1 MSVNEEIR
9 RRIAVRIW
17 CKLFKK
23 NRMLKDT
30 VIENYNMEMSRT
42 AKVYDSLE
50 QACYEFDLEKPIWLD
65 KNKQEF
71 IRHAR
76 TQFYQDNFIEQ
87 INFDYLDF
95 QVIEEDY

>member
-1 MSVNEEIR
+1 M
-9 RRIAVRIW
+9 RIW

-30 VIENYNMEMSRT
+30 VIENYDMKMSRT

-50 QACYEFDLEKPIWLD
+50 QACYQFDLEKPIWLD

-71 IRHAR
+71 YPPC
-76 TQFYQDNFIEQ
+76 QNP
-87 INFDYLDF
+87 LLSG
-95 QVIEEDY
+95 

>member
-1 MSVNEEIR
+1 M
-9 RRIAVRIW
+9 RIW

-50 QACYEFDLEKPIWLD
+50 QACYEFDLRNRYGSIKIS
-65 KNKQEF
+65 KSSSGTHGHGF
-71 IRHAR
+71 IR
-76 TQFYQDNFIEQ
+76 I
-87 INFDYLDF
+87 IL
-95 QVIEEDY
+95 

>member
-1 MSVNEEIR
+1 M
-9 RRIAVRIW
+9 RIW

-76 TQFYQDNFIEQ
+76 TRFIR
-87 INFDYLDF
+87 IILLSRLILIIWIFR
-95 QVIEEDY
+95 

>member
-1 MSVNEEIR
+1 M
-9 RRIAVRIW
+9 RIW

-23 NRMLKDT
+23 NRMLRDT
-30 VIENYNMEMSRT
+30 VIENYDMDLSRT

-50 QACYEFDLEKPIWLD
+50 QACYEFDLEKPMWFD
-65 KNKQEF
+65 KNKREF

-76 TQFYQDNFIEQ
+76 TRFEQDNFIEQ
-87 INFDYLDF
+87 IDFDYLDF